1 MPIPLP
7 VNEDGRLLELESYN
21 IMDSLPEADYDDITK
36 LASEICRTDVSLISL
51 LDDKRQWFKSAT
63 GTLVRETPK
72 EYAFCAHAIVNPLEP
87 LIVPDTREDSRFS
100 HNPLVIGDPHV
111 VFYAG
116 VPLVTEKGFALG
128 SLCVIHA
135 ETRTLDE
142 FQLSALR
149 TLAKQVINLMELK
162 KRNRSLLSIANVLE
176 ERNVELEEEVRRMQL
191 ELNRKQDYR
200 FDAAIA
206 GSSM

>member
-36 LASEICRTDVSLISL
+36 LASQICRTDISLISL

-63 GTLVRETPK
+63 GLQVKETPK
-72 EYAFCAHAIVNPLEP
+72 EYAFCAHAIVNPLET
-87 LIVPDTREDSRFS
+87 LIVPDSRQDSRFAG
-100 HNPLVIGDPHV
+100 NPLVTGDPHV
-111 VFYAG
+111 IFYAG

-135 ETRTLDE
+135 ETRTLDD

-149 TLAKQVINLMELK
+149 TLAKQVVNLMELK
-162 KRNRSLLSIANVLE
+162 KRNRSLLSIANMLE

-191 ELNRKQDYR
+191 ELNRKPVYTLKSVM
-200 FDAAIA
+200 A

>member
-1 MPIPLP
+1 MLIPLP

-21 IMDSLPEADYDDITK
+21 IMDSLPEADYDDLTK

-63 GTLVRETPK
+63 GIQVRETPK
-72 EYAFCAHAIVNPLEP
+72 EYAFCAHAIINPHETLV
-87 LIVPDTREDSRFS
+87 VPDSREDSRFS
-100 HNPLVIGDPHV
+100 GNPLVTGDPHV

-135 ETRTLDE
+135 ETRTLDS

-149 TLAKQVINLMELK
+149 TLARQVVNLMELK
-162 KRNRSLLSIANVLE
+162 KRNRSLLSIANMLE
-176 ERNVELEEEVRRMQL
+176 EKNVELEEEVRKMQL
-191 ELNRKQDYR
+191 VLNKKPVYT
-200 FDAAIA
+200 FDSAMA
-206 GSSM
+206 GSSI

>member
-36 LASEICRTDVSLISL
+36 LASEICRTDISLISL

-63 GTLVRETPK
+63 GLQVKETPK
-72 EYAFCAHAIVNPLEP
+72 EYAFCAHAIVNPLET
-87 LIVPDTREDSRFS
+87 LIVPDSRQDSRFAG
-100 HNPLVIGDPHV
+100 NPLVTGDPHV
-111 VFYAG
+111 IFYAG

-135 ETRTLDE
+135 ETRTLDD

-149 TLAKQVINLMELK
+149 TLAKQVVNLMELK
-162 KRNRSLLSIANVLE
+162 KRNRSLLSIANMLE

-191 ELNRKQDYR
+191 ELNRKPAY
-200 FDAAIA
+200 ALNSAMA

>member
-36 LASEICRTDVSLISL
+36 LASEICRTDISLISL

-63 GTLVRETPK
+63 GLQVKETPK
-72 EYAFCAHAIVNPLEP
+72 EYAFCAHAIVNPLET
-87 LIVPDTREDSRFS
+87 LIVPDSRQDSRFAG
-100 HNPLVIGDPHV
+100 NPLVTGDPHV
-111 VFYAG
+111 IFYAG

-135 ETRTLDE
+135 ETRTLDD

-149 TLAKQVINLMELK
+149 TLAKQVVNLMELK
-162 KRNRSLLSIANVLE
+162 KRNRSLLSIANMLE

-191 ELNRKQDYR
+191 ELNRKPVY
-200 FDAAIA
+200 ALNSAMV

>member
-7 VNEDGRLLELESYN
+7 VNEDGRLLDLESYN

-36 LASEICRTDVSLISL
+36 LASEICRTDISLISL

-63 GTLVRETPK
+63 GLQVKETPK
-72 EYAFCAHAIVNPLEP
+72 EYAFCAHAIVNPLET
-87 LIVPDTREDSRFS
+87 LIVPDSRQDSRFAG
-100 HNPLVIGDPHV
+100 NPLVTGDPHV
-111 VFYAG
+111 IFYAG

-135 ETRTLDE
+135 ETRTLDD

-149 TLAKQVINLMELK
+149 TLAKQVVNLMELK
-162 KRNRSLLSIANVLE
+162 KRNRSLLSIANMLE

-191 ELNRKQDYR
+191 ELNRKPVYTLNS
-200 FDAAIA
+200 AMA